1 MQKEYFGEVSYR
13 ENPFND
19 DFAVYL
25 FNEGN
30 NFHSYEVLGAHKC
43 TLNGKSGYRFA
54 VWAPKAKSVH
64 VSGDF
69 NGWSQ
74 WSCPMTRLGETGI
87 WQTFVEGLGDGEVY
101 KYFITPQTGE
111 GFFKS
116 DPYAVSAQVRPD
128 NASLTYDLD
137 GYKWHDGAYME
148 KRGKEAPYS
157 KPMNIY
163 ECHLGSWKMHEDGS
177 FYTYREMADE
187 LVPYL
192 KEMGYTHLEVMP
204 LMEYPFDG
212 SWGYQV
218 TGYFAATS
226 RYGTPHDLMYFMD
239 ECHKAGIKV
248 IIDWV
253 PAHFPRDAFGLAKFD
268 GTPTYEYA
276 DTRVGEHKEWGTLVF
291 DYSKTEVI
299 SFLISSAVFWAK
311 VYHIDGIRVDAV
323 SSMLYLD
330 YAREDY
336 IQNKYG
342 GNENLEAIEFLR
354 RLNEVMFSEFPNFLM
369 VAEESTAWPMVTKPR
384 DVGGL
389 GFNYK
394 WNMGWMNDNLRYMS
408 MDPYFRSNN
417 HNLITFS
424 MMYAFSENYILPL
437 SHDEVVH
444 GKASLVNKMSALY
457 DGKFDSFR
465 AFMGYYMAHPGKKL
479 MFMGGEIAQFIEWR
493 FYEGLEWHLLND
505 YHHARFHKYMKD
517 LNHFYKNNKPFWE
530 IEDSWDGFEW
540 INANDNEKSIV
551 SFVRKGKAKGSE
563 IIVVSNFTPVEY
575 KEYSIG
581 VSKMGEYE
589 EVFTSNCEEYGGTG
603 AVNAQPIKAKKYKYD
618 CDGRPYTLTICVPPM
633 TTMYFK
639 RKPTKRNTAKK

>member
-1 MQKEYFGEVSYR
+1 MQKEYFGEISYR

-30 NFHSYEVLGAHKC
+30 NCRSYETLGAHKC
-43 TLNGKSGYRFA
+43 VLNGKSGYRFA
-54 VWAPKAKSVH
+54 VWAPKARAVY
-64 VSGDF
+64 VTGDF
-69 NGWSQ
+69 NGWEK
-74 WSCPMTRLGETGI
+74 WAHPMTRLGETGI
-87 WQTFVEGLGDGEVY
+87 WQTFIEGIGDGATY

-111 GFFKS
+111 GFYKS
-116 DPYAVSAQVRPD
+116 DPYAFHAQLRPD
-128 NASLTYDLD
+128 NASVTYDLG
-137 GYKWHDGAYME
+137 GYKWKDGAYLE
-148 KRGKEAPYS
+148 KRSKEAPYS

-163 ECHLGSWKMHEDGS
+163 ECHLGSWKMHEDGK
-177 FYTYREMADE
+177 FYNYREMADE

-192 KEMGYTHLEVMP
+192 KEMGYTHLEIMP
-204 LMEYPFDG
+204 IMEYPFDG

-226 RYGTPHDLMYFMD
+226 RYGTPHDLMYFVD
-239 ECHKAGIKV
+239 KCHKAGIEV
-248 IIDWV
+248 IMDWV

-268 GTPTYEYA
+268 GGATYEYE

-299 SFLISSAVFWAK
+299 SFLISSAVFWAD

-330 YAREDY
+330 YARTEF
-336 IQNKYG
+336 IRNKNG

-354 RLNEVMFSEFPNFLM
+354 RLNETMFKEFPNILM
-369 VAEESTAWPMVTKPR
+369 IAEESTAWPMVTKPR
-384 DVGGL
+384 DAGGL

-408 MDPYFRSNN
+408 MDPYFRSGN
-417 HNLITFS
+417 HALLTFS

-444 GKASLVNKMSALY
+444 GKASLIGKMSALY

-465 AFMGYYMAHPGKKL
+465 AFLGYYMSHPGKKL
-479 MFMGGEIAQFIEWR
+479 MFMGGELAQFLEWR
-493 FYEGLEWHLLND
+493 FYEGLEWHLLDD
-505 YHHARFHKYMKD
+505 YHHARFHEYVKQ
-517 LNHFYKNNKPFWE
+517 LNNFYIKNKPFWE

-540 INANDNEKSIV
+540 INANDNEKSII
-551 SFVRKGKAKGSE
+551 SFIRKGKAKGSE
-563 IIVVSNFTPVEY
+563 TIVVCNFTPVEY

-581 VSKMGEYE
+581 VSRPGEYE
-589 EVFTSNCEEYGGTG
+589 EVFSSNKDIFGGTG
-603 AVNAQPIKAKKYKYD
+603 SGNPNPVKAKKYE
-618 CDGRPYTLTICVPPM
+618 CDGRKYTLTICVPPM

-639 RKPTKRNTAKK
+639 KASAKRTKKEM